1 MADTRKRK
9 PVMDAIFGA
18 PLTGD
23 ELARHMAARP
33 PKWVYYAKQTT
44 RLVIVVVLIA
54 AALDRE
60 DQLPLIGPW
69 LGQSGWGVYLIWGG
83 GLAILGLSEWYFERR
98 ARALRRAEP

>member
-1 MADTRKRK
+1 MANTRKRK

-23 ELARHMAARP
+23 ELAQHMAARP
-33 PKWVYYAKQTT
+33 PKWVYYVRQTT
-44 RLVIVVVLIA
+44 RLIVGVVLIA
-54 AALDRE
+54 AVVDRE

-69 LGQSGWGVYLIWGG
+69 LGQTWWGLYLIWGG

-98 ARALRRAEP
+98 ARSLSGVEP